1 MKKDKLNLVCL
12 SGLQVQAVSHRLNF
26 NLPAHLFVTLK
37 NYHFNTSDIYK
48 ILKNDP
54 MCIYIYVHTDLY
66 YYFQTK
72 EHIYRFLV
80 SYPMC
85 LLGMTYIISK
95 ISSPEL
101 ANSIMLWTR
110 ILFPFFQK
118 YQNSIKL
125 LNYLLRFSKIGGFK
139 NNSWEQTG
147 SRIFFHCVVHS
158 TLL

>member
-1 MKKDKLNLVCL
+1 
-12 SGLQVQAVSHRLNF
+12 
-26 NLPAHLFVTLK
+26 
-37 NYHFNTSDIYK
+37 
-48 ILKNDP
+48 

-85 LLGMTYIISK
+85 LLDMTYIISK

-139 NNSWEQTG
+139 NNS
-147 SRIFFHCVVHS
+147 
-158 TLL
+158 